1 MIKSTPIFL
10 CTIALP
16 VALTSTAGF
25 AQTPE
30 ALSQEAEVV
39 PIPQFHSSESLSRN
53 LETEAR
59 FLELPVGD
67 AIASPPFSPELAQTP
82 TDELTPE
89 AITPNRPVRQ
99 GAYGA
104 LSGDWR
110 FFNSVDL
117 TGVNIPTVGAI
128 GPIETEF
135 NSGLGINGS
144 LGYKFPNN
152 IRVEGQ
158 IAYGRNAIGDVNLPG
173 VPAAFGTPVTTP
185 LQITPGTVIPAGT
198 TIGGFVLP
206 VNVDVGGIAL
216 NPGTPPTLAQEI
228 AVPGGLGTVPAGTPI
243 PAGTPTSGG
252 TTTTPLIRPELPAA
266 TVDASGS
273 ISTLSGLFNV
283 YYDLDT
289 QSNWQPY
296 LGGGIGISR
305 IAAHNLSVTY
315 PGTTLSASVDDA
327 TLGLVY
333 QLMAG
338 VGYYFNPRT
347 AVTVGYR
354 YFDTLNTSFDTPLG
368 EVNLE
373 GVGIHNLEVGLRYFF

>member
-1 MIKSTPIFL
+1 MMKSTPIVF
-10 CTIALP
+10 CTLALP
-16 VALTSTAGF
+16 AVLTSTAGF
-25 AQTPE
+25 ARSLEHLDEGT
-30 ALSQEAEVV
+30 EVA
-39 PIPQFHSSESLSRN
+39 PIPQFHTSESFSRN

-59 FLELPVGD
+59 FLQLAAED
-67 AIASPPFSPELAQTP
+67 AIATPPPVPNFAQTP
-82 TDELTPE
+82 DDEATTAAPLSTQ
-89 AITPNRPVRQ
+89 PVSQ

-104 LSGDWR
+104 LSADWR
-110 FFNSVDL
+110 FFSSVDFVGL
-117 TGVNIPTVGAI
+117 NIPTVGAI
-128 GPIETEF
+128 GPIESEF
-135 NSGLGINGS
+135 NSGFGINGS
-144 LGYKFPNN
+144 LGYKFPSN

-158 IAYGRNAIGDVNLPG
+158 ISYGRNAIGDVNLPG
-173 VPAAFGTPVTTP
+173 VPAAFGDPVTTP
-185 LQITPGTVIPAGT
+185 LVVAPGTVIPAGT
-198 TIGGFVLP
+198 MFGTFTLP
-206 VNVDVGGIAL
+206 VDVNVSGIAL
-216 NPGTPPTLAQEI
+216 NPGTPPTLAQDVT
-228 AVPGGLGTVPAGTPI
+228 VPGGLGTIPAGTPI
-243 PAGTPTSGG
+243 PDGIPTTGG

-296 LGGGIGISR
+296 IGGGIGVSR
-305 IAAHNLSVTY
+305 FAANNLSVTY
-315 PGTTLSASVDDA
+315 PGTTLSASVDDS

-354 YFDTLNTSFDTPLG
+354 YFDTFNTSFDTPLG
-368 EVNLE
+368 EVDLD